1 MSGSRIVLVVACLAL
16 TIVGVVSAV
25 VWRWMRAKPTS
36 PQAPQIEPPRPRSA
50 IPVPNVTF
58 RDVTEAAG
66 LHFQHYNGAFGLKLL
81 PETMG
86 PGVCILDYDNDGW
99 QDVLL
104 INGCPWPGQDWPQGR
119 RQECL
124 KLYRNQGNG
133 RFQDVTAVTGL
144 ADVSLY
150 GMGACAGDFDN
161 DGFLDLFVTGVGGC
175 RLFRNVQG
183 PDGHRRFLDVTEATG
198 IRTTGRWPA
207 ELSTAAFEKSA
218 TPIEF
223 ATSATFVDYDR
234 DGWLDLF
241 VCRYVTW
248 SPAIDLAI
256 DSTLTGIGRAYLQPQ
271 QFEGAQCA
279 LYRNLGGQ
287 RFEDVSDSAG
297 VTVYEQEGTD
307 ATARRRAVAKA
318 LGVVVCDPDEDGW
331 PDLLVA
337 NDTVRNFFFHNV
349 AGSSG
354 QRRFEEKGQMAGAAY
369 AEARAR
375 GAMGIDWGEYLPGK
389 WGAVIANFAN
399 EPITFL
405 TVADRKRPRFI
416 DRALAVGL
424 AGPSRF
430 WLKFG
435 IFFWDYDLD
444 GRLDLL
450 VCNGHLEPEI
460 GKVQSQQTYAQ
471 PAQLF
476 WNTGDEQRLWEPVTE
491 QAAGTDLFRPLVG
504 RGCAYLDYDGDGDL
518 DVILVANNGPARLLR
533 NEQNLNHRW
542 LRLTLEGNGRS
553 CNRSAIGAVVTLEA
567 AGQIWQREVQSGRSY
582 LSQCELPLT
591 FGFGPLPIET
601 VDRVVVRWPD
611 ALDRTPQVWTNLK
624 TNTAYRLRQGQ
635 ASAETIEHHR

>member
-1 MSGSRIVLVVACLAL
+1 MRKLAILGCIVAGLMVLGTGGGLLWWWSRQNVA
-16 TIVGVVSAV
+16 TGT
-25 VWRWMRAKPTS
+25 K
-36 PQAPQIEPPRPRSA
+36 PQIEPPKERP
-50 IPVPNVTF
+50 PLEVPRVLFQDT
-58 RDVTEAAG
+58 TQEAG
-66 LHFQHYNGAFGLKLL
+66 LIFRHYNGAYGLKLL

-86 PGVCILDYDNDGW
+86 PGVCVLDYDNDGR

-104 INGCPWPGQDWPQGR
+104 VNGCPWPGQDWPDGI
-119 RQECL
+119 RQDCL
-124 KLYRNQGNG
+124 KLYRNEGGG
-133 RFQDVTAVTGL
+133 RFRDVTAAVGL
-144 ADVSLY
+144 SGLTLY
-150 GMGACAGDFDN
+150 GMGACAGDYDN
-161 DGFLDLFVTGVGGC
+161 DGYIDLFVTGVGGC
-175 RLFRNVQG
+175 RLLHNTAGTEGQRKFV
-183 PDGHRRFLDVTEATG
+183 DVTGSVGIGSTG
-198 IRTTGRWPA
+198 SWPA
-207 ELSTAAFEKSA
+207 QLSSAAFEKA
-218 TPIEF
+218 NQPIEF

-279 LYRNLGGQ
+279 LYRNVGGQ
-287 RFEDVSDSAG
+287 RFEDVSEAAG
-297 VTVYEQEGTD
+297 VTVYEREGTD
-307 ATARRRAVAKA
+307 ATARRRSVAKA
-318 LGVVVCDPDEDGW
+318 LGVVVCDPDDDGW

-349 AGSSG
+349 AGPDG
-354 QRRFEEKGQMAGAAY
+354 RRHYVEKGQEAGAAY

-389 WGAVIANFAN
+389 HGAVIANFAN

-405 TVADRKRPRFI
+405 TVADHRRPRFI
-416 DRALAVGL
+416 DSALAVGL

-460 GKVQSQQTYAQ
+460 NKVQSQQSYAQ

-476 WNTGDEQRLWEPVTE
+476 WNTGDPQRLWEPVSAA
-491 QAAGTDLFRPLVG
+491 AAGNDLFRPLVG

-518 DVILVANNGPARLLR
+518 DVVLVANNGPARLLR
-533 NEQNLNHRW
+533 NDQQLGHRW
-542 LRLTLEGNGRS
+542 LRLTLEGNGRT
-553 CNRSAIGAVVTLEA
+553 CNRSAIGAVITVEA
-567 AGQIWQREVQSGRSY
+567 DGRIWQRQVQGGRGY
-582 LSQCELPLT
+582 LSQCELPVT
-591 FGFGPLPIET
+591 FGLGSLSSDV
-601 VDRVVVRWPD
+601 VDRITVRWPD
-611 ALDRTPQVWTNLK
+611 AVDTAPQVWTNIRL
-624 TNTAYRLRQGQ
+624 NAAYRLRQGQ
-635 ASAETIEHHR
+635 SAAEPLQRP